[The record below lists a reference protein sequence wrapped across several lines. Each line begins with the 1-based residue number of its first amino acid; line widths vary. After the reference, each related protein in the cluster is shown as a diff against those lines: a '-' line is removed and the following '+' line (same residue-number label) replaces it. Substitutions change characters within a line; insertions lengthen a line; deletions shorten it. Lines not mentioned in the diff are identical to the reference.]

1 MQLTNRKTVFL
12 LTLLSAALCLAPPL
26 RAHAAKATSAPN
38 GFIRQGD
45 DYVLYREGVRV
56 TQTGWH
62 EFAGEKFQVTQ
73 GCVTA
78 RMEQVHGI
86 WKLYRHNAQSGR
98 WEMQKSVWAT
108 ASEKDYYFNQKGI
121 CTKIYNPAT
130 KKCAKYSSGKMTLT
144 KKEACALPDG
154 KLYLFNSKGIQITKA
169 GWQPLSKMKV
179 LQTAKGGRIISRME
193 KKNGFWRFS
202 KYDYAQGKWTVQKKT
217 WKTVNKKKYYFNAQ
231 GKCTRMYNI
240 SSQKCYDC
248 KKGKMTLVKN
258 ATREINKKK
267 YYFKPNGIKA
277 NSAGLYLTASKKLVY
292 ATANGRVTKQLPG
305 KTMAYTL
312 QKGKVTSCRV
322 KDAHYIR
329 YYNSKGALTRKINLN
344 KKMVALTYDDG
355 PSQYTP
361 IILDVLEKY
370 NSRATFFVVGDRVA
384 SYASAIKRTHA
395 LGCEIGNHTYSH
407 SMLNSIGIPAIQ
419 SQIAMTNRV
428 VQNITGAST
437 TVMRP
442 PGGGYNNI
450 VQSAVGMPIILWS
463 IDTLDWRTRSAPATQ
478 AAVLGSVRDGD
489 VVLMHDLYGP
499 TAEASKTIIPELV
512 RRGYQLVTVSE
523 LADCRGAMANGG
535 VYSAWHK

>member
-1 MQLTNRKTVFL
+1 MQLTNRKSVL
-12 LTLLSAALCLAPPL
+12 LLALLSAALCLAPPL
-26 RAHAAKATSAPN
+26 RAHAANATPAPN

-45 DYVLYREGVRV
+45 DYVLYQEGVRV

-62 EFAGEKFQVTQ
+62 ELPGEKFQVTQ
-73 GCVTA
+73 GYVTA
-78 RMEQVHGI
+78 RMEQVNGV
-86 WKLYRHNAQSGR
+86 WKLYQRGAQSGR
-98 WEMQKSVWAT
+98 WEMQKSAWAT
-108 ASEKDYYFNQKGI
+108 AAKKDYYFNQKGI

-130 KKCAKYSSGKMTLT
+130 KKCAKYSNGKMTLA

-154 KLYLFNSKGIQITKA
+154 KLYLFNSKGNQVTRA
-169 GWQPLSKMKV
+169 GWHPLDKTNV
-179 LQTAKGGRIISRME
+179 LQTAKDGHIVSRME
-193 KKNGFWRFS
+193 KKRGSWRFY
-202 KYDYAQGKWTVQKKT
+202 KYDYAQGKWSVQKKT
-217 WKTVNKKKYYFNAQ
+217 WKTVNKKKYYFNAR
-231 GKCTRMYNI
+231 GKCTRMYNAAF
-240 SSQKCYDC
+240 QKCYDC
-248 KKGKMTLVKN
+248 KKGKMILVKN
-258 ATREINKKK
+258 ATREIHKKR

-292 ATANGRVTKQLPG
+292 TAANGRVIKQLPG

-322 KDAHYIR
+322 RDSHYMR
-329 YYNSKGALTRKINLN
+329 YYNAKGALTRKINLN

-361 IILDVLEKY
+361 IVLDALEKY

-384 SYASAIKRTHA
+384 SYASAVNRTHQ

-407 SMLNSIGIPAIQ
+407 SILTSIGAPAIQ
-419 SQIAMTNRV
+419 SQIAMTNQAV
-428 VQNITGAST
+428 KNVTGTAP

-442 PGGGYNNI
+442 PGGGYNSV
-450 VQSAVGMPIILWS
+450 VQSAVGMPVILWS
-463 IDTLDWRTRSAPATQ
+463 IDTLDWKTRSAPATQ

-489 VVLMHDLYGP
+489 VVLMHDLHGP

-523 LADCRGAMANGG
+523 LADCRGAMTNGG
-535 VYSAWHK
+535 IYSAWHN